1 MYMLSWKI
9 DQEPKLLFNTMWE
22 MITPG
27 NIMLTLNKD
36 FFITDVGCVFSL
48 AKMWVKFYIVT
59 SWKTT

>member
-1 MYMLSWKI
+1 
-9 DQEPKLLFNTMWE
+9 

-48 AKMWVKFYIVT
+48 AKM
-59 SWKTT
+59 